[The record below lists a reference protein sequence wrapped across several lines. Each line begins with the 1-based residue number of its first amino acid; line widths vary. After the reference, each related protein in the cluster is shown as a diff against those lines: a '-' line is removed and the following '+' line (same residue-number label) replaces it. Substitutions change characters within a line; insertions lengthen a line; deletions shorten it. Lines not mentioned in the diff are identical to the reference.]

1 MYDTRA
7 IGFIQAVLVRYV
19 DDAVFICVNPNKL
32 MKKKKNP
39 KVVTV
44 DMYHKYAEIDE
55 MYSSKVR
62 EIKLDIP
69 SNLRMLC
76 AILDVKVE
84 KLLTDFMWM
93 LSYSHHNSATPKQRK
108 AANKFFINCKYG
120 QPLYAKNQ
128 VKQMFD
134 ELKAERE
141 IYETIDGMDHEDK
154 KLFWKNNHMYKQHW
168 FKRWFEKNRQM
179 GDISVLQEY

>member
-1 MYDTRA
+1 
-7 IGFIQAVLVRYV
+7 
-19 DDAVFICVNPNKL
+19 

-69 SNLRMLC
+69 SNLRMMC
-76 AILDVKVE
+76 AILDIKVE
-84 KLLTDFMWM
+84 KLLNDFMWM
-93 LSYSHHNSATPKQRK
+93 LSYSHHNSATPNQRK
-108 AANKFFINCKYG
+108 TAKKFFITCMYG
-120 QPLYAKNQ
+120 QPLYTKNQ

-154 KLFWKNNHMYKQHW
+154 KLLWKNNHMYKQHW